1 MIEFHMKGFGKWCP
15 KLTKN
20 HFLDISLPMVGL
32 GIWSVTT
39 LFTLIRSECNKD
51 VIYSFYFFKNFFLSN
66 NSISYY
72 IVNWNIFESF
82 IPNGTHMWMDVRIV
96 GTFLNLELRSLLL
109 VLSLPLPPTYSIDH
123 CLFRRNTQP
132 NVLLLGKTLKHQGN
146 YAHSAGP
153 HSAKVWM

>member
-15 KLTKN
+15 KITKN
-20 HFLDISLPMVGL
+20 HFLGISLPMVGL

-82 IPNGTHMWMDVRIV
+82 IPNGTHMWMDVIKNCRYFSKLRAEESII
-96 GTFLNLELRSLLL
+96 GFITPTSSYLLNRSLS
-109 VLSLPLPPTYSIDH
+109 VQKKYP
-123 CLFRRNTQP
+123 
-132 NVLLLGKTLKHQGN
+132 
-146 YAHSAGP
+146 A
-153 HSAKVWM
+153 